1 MNRGM
6 SSSYISVREKNL
18 KLLWTAAETYP
29 RLLTLY
35 LPVLIRGCSDRG
47 ISVRKVS
54 YRLTNRLLNYLLQRG
69 LQEDS
74 RETLLAVRLY
84 RLTFNTLT
92 SPEDATIQKLCLES
106 VADAWLLKATQNS
119 SLLVYLAKI
128 ARNTTA
134 RINEVKAESG
144 SAITRVEKGLNQ
156 LGEVFKK
163 QEKYLHNLCGWI
175 LHILRDTLPEVNE
188 TVRECLDIL
197 QVIAEIN
204 SESLIHQLLT
214 IQRSMESLL
223 EYPAADKK
231 QRQINTYLSGKL
243 LEILQSILHECSVSP
258 AVSTLQQCLLRI
270 IKQATSVSL
279 VEKASQC
286 LVVIVTI
293 VLISHS

>member
-1 MNRGM
+1 MFLLIWSAAIHKTPASQWLIQAITIPSAVMIHQSPLPDLKDLSSLYISIIRHTPSLQRASLFFSLFLSGLDTPIIRIQGYFSNALEQLLRTQAQLFLSQSVLSVMNRGM

-163 QEKYLHNLCGWI
+163 QEKYLHICVDGFSI
-175 LHILRDTLPEVNE
+175 F
-188 TVRECLDIL
+188 
-197 QVIAEIN
+197 
-204 SESLIHQLLT
+204 
-214 IQRSMESLL
+214 
-223 EYPAADKK
+223 Y
-231 QRQINTYLSGKL
+231 
-243 LEILQSILHECSVSP
+243 EILYP
-258 AVSTLQQCLLRI
+258 
-270 IKQATSVSL
+270 K
-279 VEKASQC
+279 
-286 LVVIVTI
+286 
-293 VLISHS
+293 